1 MRAVLI
7 DPESRNITETDLKRP
22 NESLQEFYDLIGTDT
37 VEIVKIDREIDMVID
52 EDGRLKPIKGAF
64 KFFGIDNLWIA
75 GKAVIIGESKGVFV
89 PLQENLSSF
98 EMIVEWLTLN
108 VEKQ

>member
-1 MRAVLI
+1 MRAILI
-7 DPESRNITETDLKRP
+7 DPEAKNISEITLKRP

-75 GKAVIIGESKGVFV
+75 GKAVIIGEYNGAFV
-89 PLQENLSSF
+89 PLTENLSSF